1 MREIGGYFE
10 LERFGGRA
18 YHEGAIELNCGRSC
32 LEYLIELRDIKR
44 IWLPDFLCD
53 SVYELCNRMRVEVEQ
68 YAIQRDFGL
77 PDGLTIGDG
86 DFLYLVDFYG
96 QLSSRQVSFA
106 IKLSGG
112 RLIVDESQGFF
123 RMPWPDS
130 DTLYTCRK
138 FFGVADGGYLY
149 TRDEAKILRDIPESF
164 SHAQMGFL
172 LGRFEEG
179 AGMFFEESK
188 RNNARFVQ
196 EGLKLMSP
204 ITRNLLNAVDYEEA
218 RSRRDANWAILHK
231 AFGDTNKLSL
241 RFPRGA
247 FMYPLLIGDAT
258 GIREAMAKRGIY
270 IPMLWPG
277 VSDRCPSSSVAGNY
291 AKNIL
296 PLLLDQRYGED
307 DMRMLID
314 SLKPILPSCSEEEDM

>member
-112 RLIVDESQGFF
+112 RLIVDESQGFL
-123 RMPWPDS
+123 RLPWP
-130 DTLYTCRK
+130 TFPNPFPMRK
-138 FFGVADGGYLY
+138 WGSCSGV
-149 TRDEAKILRDIPESF
+149 
-164 SHAQMGFL
+164 
-172 LGRFEEG
+172 
-179 AGMFFEESK
+179 SK
-188 RNNARFVQ
+188 RGR
-196 EGLKLMSP
+196 GCSS
-204 ITRNLLNAVDYEEA
+204 
-218 RSRRDANWAILHK
+218 RSRSEIMPVSSKK
-231 AFGDTNKLSL
+231 A
-241 RFPRGA
+241 
-247 FMYPLLIGDAT
+247 
-258 GIREAMAKRGIY
+258 
-270 IPMLWPG
+270 
-277 VSDRCPSSSVAGNY
+277 
-291 AKNIL
+291 
-296 PLLLDQRYGED
+296 
-307 DMRMLID
+307 
-314 SLKPILPSCSEEEDM
+314 